1 MSYHN
6 INTSGSTQ
14 PMQRAT
20 RQSQQNTLTYIDGEP
35 LFRTIQQALD
45 HGQSIGLQGYHTHTF
60 RGTVGYMAGINHSQ
74 ATSVVQEKVLKKI
87 TSLDIDLS
95 TLPNEGATRIFSIY
109 GDDEASFIAQVVS
122 NSNTFYNF
130 QTRTFVATS
139 TRETLLR
146 SKISGT
152 SFSHP
157 IYFPS
162 GGSSYNVII
171 TPNPTDLETDT
182 LISTG
187 NGVIN
192 KKINQVTDTTITFA
206 LSTANASSYATLPT
220 LTNLSGSKAKKTRA
234 NIDRSFDVENTSTA
248 GSAFGLKLSRQI
260 VETDFVFEKTQTVD
274 GAISSSKTVVLD
286 NIDDLVV
293 GMVVTTVTTSS
304 LSGTPTIRK
313 IDVPTKTIT
322 LSRVQTFAD
331 GITMTF
337 HARGFK
343 SIARATG
350 AFMRLGSVKSKQEDL
365 STTVR
370 SNITSAVQIPVNG
383 TRGISA
389 GNTYTGTGVNS
400 SSANTVTNVDTPSSS
415 AGQITVSLAQTL
427 VEGTTLR
434 FKDSAKKI
442 TTSMTLEV
450 FQFPK
455 SNATIKILLDN
466 FITIGTQT

>member
-1 MSYHN
+1 MS
-6 INTSGSTQ
+6 
-14 PMQRAT
+14 
-20 RQSQQNTLTYIDGEP
+20 
-35 LFRTIQQALD
+35 
-45 HGQSIGLQGYHTHTF
+45 
-60 RGTVGYMAGINHSQ
+60 
-74 ATSVVQEKVLKKI
+74 KKI
-87 TSLDIDLS
+87 TGLDVDLS
-95 TLPNEGATRIFSIY
+95 ILPNEGANRTFYIL
-109 GDDEASFIAQVVS
+109 GDDGASFIAQVVS

-146 SKISGT
+146 DKISGT

-171 TPNPTDLETDT
+171 IPNPTDLETDT

-187 NGVIN
+187 NGAIN
-192 KKINQVTDTTITFA
+192 KKINQVTDTTITFS
-206 LSTANASSYATLPT
+206 LSTASAGSYATLPT

-234 NIDRSFDVENTSTA
+234 TIDRSFDVENTSTA
-248 GSAFGLKLSRQI
+248 GSAFGLKLGRQI

-274 GAISSSKTVVLD
+274 EPGGTSSSKTVVLD
-286 NIDDLVV
+286 NIDDLAV
-293 GMVVTTVTTSS
+293 GMVVTAVTTSS

-322 LSRVQTFAD
+322 LSRAQTFAD

-350 AFMRLGSVKSKQEDL
+350 ALMRLRSVKSEAAKL

-370 SNITSAVQIPVNG
+370 SNVTSAVQIPVNG

-389 GNTYTGTGVNS
+389 GNTYSGTGVDS
-400 SSANTVTNVDTPSSS
+400 SSANTVTNVDTPHAST
-415 AGQITVSLAQTL
+415 GQITVSLAQTL
-427 VEGTTLR
+427 TEGTILR
-434 FKDSAKKI
+434 FTGSRSSTKTI
-442 TTSMTLEV
+442 TTKMSLEV